1 MTCPEHQLVLHLLL
15 VVELLLQLEQARVFK
30 ALLHLNLAFEDGG
43 SFDTMPRRATNLSSP
58 DQTRAAADGHV
69 VAPLQAAAV
78 AAAVVAEGCGFLAAG
93 WWGPLTPGR
102 PALCPH

>member
-1 MTCPEHQLVLHLLL
+1 MTCPEHQLVLQLLL

-43 SFDTMPRRATNLSSP
+43 SLSAQHIGVQLSSP

-102 PALCPH
+102 PAFCPH

>member
-43 SFDTMPRRATNLSSP
+43 SLSTTTPRHT
-58 DQTRAAADGHV
+58 TI
-69 VAPLQAAAV
+69 
-78 AAAVVAEGCGFLAAG
+78 
-93 WWGPLTPGR
+93 LT
-102 PALCPH
+102 